1 MLSDNKKKNPNNTA
15 NLIGVGTALGVAF
28 FAATNEPTRIGVG
41 VAIGATIGWQK
52 PKYKK

>member
-1 MLSDNKKKNPNNTA
+1 MLSGNKNKNLNKAA

-28 FAATNEPTRIGVG
+28 FAATNEPTWIGVG
-41 VAIGATIGWQK
+41 VAIGAAIGWYK